1 MASRTGVALGPRRD
15 DGATPRVQVQAGRFG
30 RWSPDSVSVDDVPTN
45 ARLSN
50 AAEPLVSFVVPA
62 YNEATRLPETLGRIR
77 DLDTEITYETIVVD
91 GGSDDDTRFLAAA
104 YGAIVVD
111 QEGSGIGA
119 ARHQGT
125 ERARGQ
131 WYAFVDA
138 DTELDP
144 SYLDAILGF
153 VREKGLVAASSRC
166 ALRGPRRAAVPQ
178 LIHNHLFPR
187 SDRPIMPGFNTFCH
201 HEAYA
206 AAGGYRNLPNEDK
219 VLSRRLA
226 AVGETGYHPDVL
238 VEPSGRRVADQG
250 LFEITRHYLE
260 LDLQAISREDA
271 GDRFRPVALVAVV
284 LALFVG
290 IVQGYHAFGLGHL
303 TAALGAVGFFGGTL
317 LFIMDVSRRRIFGYG
332 TVVVAIQIAVW
343 IAQGTNHGS
352 FGLVLYGLET
362 VLAGLLLGNYL
373 LYRSDR
379 FRSPI
384 ERTRTSGKPR

>member
-1 MASRTGVALGPRRD
+1 
-15 DGATPRVQVQAGRFG
+15 
-30 RWSPDSVSVDDVPTN
+30 
-45 ARLSN
+45 
-50 AAEPLVSFVVPA
+50 
-62 YNEATRLPETLGRIR
+62 
-77 DLDTEITYETIVVD
+77 
-91 GGSDDDTRFLAAA
+91 
-104 YGAIVVD
+104 
-111 QEGSGIGA
+111 
-119 ARHQGT
+119 
-125 ERARGQ
+125 
-131 WYAFVDA
+131 
-138 DTELDP
+138 
-144 SYLDAILGF
+144 
-153 VREKGLVAASSRC
+153 
-166 ALRGPRRAAVPQ
+166 
-178 LIHNHLFPR
+178 
-187 SDRPIMPGFNTFCH
+187 MPGFNTFCH

-250 LFEITRHYLE
+250 LFGMTRHYLE
-260 LDLQAISREDA
+260 PDLQAISREDA

-317 LFIMDVSRRRIFGYG
+317 LFIMNVSSRRIFGYG

-352 FGLVLYGLET
+352 FGLALYGLET
-362 VLAGLLLGNYL
+362 VLAGLLVGNYL

-384 ERTRTSGKPR
+384 ERTRSSGKPR

>member
-1 MASRTGVALGPRRD
+1 MRR
-15 DGATPRVQVQAGRFG
+15 Q
-30 RWSPDSVSVDDVPTN
+30 
-45 ARLSN
+45 
-50 AAEPLVSFVVPA
+50 
-62 YNEATRLPETLGRIR
+62 
-77 DLDTEITYETIVVD
+77 
-91 GGSDDDTRFLAAA
+91 
-104 YGAIVVD
+104 
-111 QEGSGIGA
+111 
-119 ARHQGT
+119 
-125 ERARGQ
+125 
-131 WYAFVDA
+131 
-138 DTELDP
+138 
-144 SYLDAILGF
+144 
-153 VREKGLVAASSRC
+153 
-166 ALRGPRRAAVPQ
+166 
-178 LIHNHLFPR
+178 
-187 SDRPIMPGFNTFCH
+187 
-201 HEAYA
+201 
-206 AAGGYRNLPNEDK
+206 GGYRNLPNEDK

-250 LFEITRHYLE
+250 LFGMTRHYLE

-352 FGLVLYGLET
+352 FGLALYGLET

-384 ERTRTSGKPR
+384 ERTRMGGKPR